1 VQILPKEELNTGMLL
16 WADQILTATNA
27 KRLSINAQVRALL
40 GRGPEPE
47 DGDKIICLRN
57 YWDDFNMHGDPLVNG
72 TIGILT
78 NCFRTWRE
86 IPKFVKSDIRKF
98 DIIYGNFTTDEGVY
112 EMTEIDRM
120 MLMTGMKC
128 CDWRLSYKL
137 GRLKPKYG
145 EIVPK
150 EFAYG
155 YAITCHKAQGSEWD
169 KVLVLEES
177 FPFDKVEHA
186 RWLYTA
192 CTRASD
198 KLVLVR

>member
-1 VQILPKEELNTGMLL
+1 MCKEFRIFIPISG
-16 WADQILTATNA
+16 
-27 KRLSINAQVRALL
+27 KRLSINAQIRALL

-47 DGDKIICLRN
+47 DGDKVICLRN
-57 YWDDFNMHGDPLVNG
+57 YWDDSNAEGDPLVNG
-72 TIGILT
+72 TIGTIV
-78 NCFRTWRE
+78 NNFRTWRE
-86 IPKFVKSDIRKF
+86 IPRFVKSDIRKF
-98 DIIYGNFTTDEGVY
+98 DIVCCDFVTDEGIYV
-112 EMTEIDRM
+112 MTEIDRL

-137 GRLKPKYG
+137 GQLKQRYG

-155 YAITCHKAQGSEWD
+155 YAITCHKAQGSEWE
-169 KVLVLEES
+169 KVLVLEEN
-177 FPFDKVEHA
+177 FPRDKKEHA
-186 RWLYTA
+186 QWLYTA